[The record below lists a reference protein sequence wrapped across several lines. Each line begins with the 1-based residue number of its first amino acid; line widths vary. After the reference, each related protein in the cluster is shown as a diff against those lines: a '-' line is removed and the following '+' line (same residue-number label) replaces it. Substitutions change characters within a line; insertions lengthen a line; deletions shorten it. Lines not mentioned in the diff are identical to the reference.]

1 MSAWRLLPNK
11 ASRSP
16 PRWSWPIVGAATRSS
31 YATCSGLQSKW
42 VRPEWRFLKQL
53 VQEKQGD
60 TSAKYLCASEGSRQE
75 PQATKH
81 FGDTLLPWLYPNSLI
96 LQIFPFRKCHSGQAC
111 NQRIFRTT

>member
-1 MSAWRLLPNK
+1 M
-11 ASRSP
+11 
-16 PRWSWPIVGAATRSS
+16 
-31 YATCSGLQSKW
+31 
-42 VRPEWRFLKQL
+42 EWRFLKQL

-96 LQIFPFRKCHSGQAC
+96 LQIFPFRKCHSAETHFSQCYFWSTPRARGVTRVPQDSGMLGRSPLRGRGGGC
-111 NQRIFRTT
+111 TRVTPHCL

>member
-1 MSAWRLLPNK
+1 MRH
-11 ASRSP
+11 
-16 PRWSWPIVGAATRSS
+16 WSWTFSPISRPSVAIVLG
-31 YATCSGLQSKW
+31 
-42 VRPEWRFLKQL
+42 PEWRFLKQL

-96 LQIFPFRKCHSGQAC
+96 LQIFPFRKCHSGQRADDLHGGTPC
-111 NQRIFRTT
+111 VTRDDKRGVA